1 METRKCPEHMGTGIT
16 PTDTECHSHESDTQ
30 QRFHNIHCKA
40 LGCPHALS
48 GKEKH
53 EDVPIIEPR
62 NAVERALK
70 MLDLDKKK
78 KT

>member
-30 QRFHNIHCKA
+30 QRLHNIHCKA

-62 NAVERALK
+62 NAVEKLLNI
-70 MLDLDKKK
+70 LDRKAKK
-78 KT
+78 